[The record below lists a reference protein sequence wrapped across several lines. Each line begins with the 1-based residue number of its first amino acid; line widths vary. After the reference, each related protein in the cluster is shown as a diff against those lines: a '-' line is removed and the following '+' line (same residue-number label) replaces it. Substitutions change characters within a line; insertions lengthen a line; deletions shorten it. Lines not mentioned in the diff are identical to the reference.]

1 MDGIRSGQRVFPIGS
16 KQMLALLQAMRPG
29 LTTHGFPP
37 RSRTGRARDVCRMA
51 LGHAAG
57 NAVERAY
64 QRAALLRL
72 GGVLRQAARSRRGL
86 WRKKTESLMVSIDC
100 VDFLKY

>member
-64 QRAALLRL
+64 QRAALLAQRR
-72 GGVLRQAARSRRGL
+72 VLMNDWAEFCAKPPAA
-86 WRKKTESLMVSIDC
+86 V
-100 VDFLKY
+100 VDFGESRQRA